1 MKFLFTLA
9 LFLSLSAC
17 SSTPS
22 MPDEPLLD
30 RYWRALEIEGKPVS
44 VLNNRAEPHLVLS
57 AEKRTHGSDGC
68 NRFTGTYDTSAQTLR
83 FGRLAST
90 MMACIPPVDQMA
102 REFTTVLGATATYRI
117 QGKQLVLVDG
127 EGRVRMR
134 LEATALKEALS

>member
-30 RYWRALEIEGKPVS
+30 RYWRAIEIEGKPVT
-44 VLNNRAEPHLVLS
+44 VLNNRAEPHLVLA
-57 AEKRTHGSDGC
+57 AENRTHGSDWC
-68 NRFTGTYDTSAQTLR
+68 NRFNGSYETTAQTLR

-90 MMACIPPVDQMA
+90 MMACIPPVDLMS
-102 REFTTVLGATATYRI
+102 REFNAVLIATNAYRI
-117 QGKQLVLVDG
+117 QGKQLTLLDG

-134 LEATALKEALS
+134 LEATALK